1 MGMLLRGKKMDE
13 DLISLIE
20 QILGKDEKNISFKF
34 KDFIPEIVFTFIPLV
49 FEIVAVI
56 MIKKKLF
63 ETISMIA
70 FIISYAIQL
79 IYVITGFICISK
91 DFYKSQK
98 VSAHSILQDFNKYKK
113 TKSKIE
119 KLIEKLNTSDPKL
132 LFTFKEYLFLEKSKF
147 DNRCSFLF
155 VGVQNVGLFS
165 LIFLFAKNIEELSKI
180 STPLSTISIFT
191 FVFPLVVSLFIL
203 FEKKKAYKL
212 NQILIYL
219 GESRLLS

>member
-1 MGMLLRGKKMDE
+1 MLLGGKKMDE

-20 QILGKDEKNISFKF
+20 QILGKDEKHIPFRL
-34 KDFIPEIVFTFIPLV
+34 KDFLPTIIFTFIPFV
-49 FEIVAVI
+49 IEIVSVFF
-56 MIKKKLF
+56 IKMKQLEIF
-63 ETISMIA
+63 FMIA
-70 FIISYAIQL
+70 FIISSATQV

-98 VSAHSILQDFNKYKK
+98 VSVHSILQDFNNYKK
-113 TKSKIE
+113 IKFEIE
-119 KLIEKLNTSDPKL
+119 NIIEKLNTRDSEL
-132 LFTFKEYLFLEKSKF
+132 LFTFKEYLLLEKSKF

-155 VGVQNVGLFS
+155 EGVQNVGLFS
-165 LIFLFAKNIEELSKI
+165 LIYLFVKNIEEISKL

-219 GESRLLS
+219 DEIK

>member
-1 MGMLLRGKKMDE
+1 MDE

-34 KDFIPEIVFTFIPLV
+34 KDFIPAIVFTFIPLV

-63 ETISMIA
+63 ETISMIV

-79 IYVITGFICISK
+79 IYVIIGFICISK

-132 LFTFKEYLFLEKSKF
+132 LFTFKEYLLLEKSKF
-147 DNRCSFLF
+147 DNRFSFF
-155 VGVQNVGLFS
+155 YEGIQSVGVLS
-165 LIFLFAKNIEELSKI
+165 LIILFAKNIDELSKI

-219 GESRLLS
+219 DEIK

>member
-1 MGMLLRGKKMDE
+1 MGNLLRGSEIMDE

-34 KDFIPEIVFTFIPLV
+34 KDFIPVIVFTFIPLV

-56 MIKKKLF
+56 MLKKKLF

-119 KLIEKLNTSDPKL
+119 KLIEKLNTSNPKL

-155 VGVQNVGLFS
+155 VGVQNV
-165 LIFLFAKNIEELSKI
+165 
-180 STPLSTISIFT
+180 
-191 FVFPLVVSLFIL
+191 VFCP
-203 FEKKKAYKL
+203 K
-212 NQILIYL
+212 
-219 GESRLLS
+219 

>member
-1 MGMLLRGKKMDE
+1 MGNLLRGSEIMDE

-34 KDFIPEIVFTFIPLV
+34 KDFIPVIVFTFIPLV

-56 MIKKKLF
+56 MLKKKLF

-98 VSAHSILQDFNKYKK
+98 VSVHSILQDFNKYKK

-119 KLIEKLNTSDPKL
+119 KLIEKLNTSNPKL

-219 GESRLLS
+219 DEIK

>member
-1 MGMLLRGKKMDE
+1 MGNLLRGKKMDE

-34 KDFIPEIVFTFIPLV
+34 KDFIPAIVFTFIPLV

-63 ETISMIA
+63 ETISMIV

-79 IYVITGFICISK
+79 IYVIIGFICISK

-132 LFTFKEYLFLEKSKF
+132 LFTFKEYLLLEKSKF
-147 DNRCSFLF
+147 DNRFSFF
-155 VGVQNVGLFS
+155 YEGIQSVGVLS
-165 LIFLFAKNIEELSKI
+165 LIILFAKNIDELSKI

-219 GESRLLS
+219 DEIK